1 MRTEIFCVFFT
12 VNGPARLNRPVFLRL
27 KLLFYIFLALPFSGR
42 SRSGGEGWSAVIA
55 SVLAGESL
63 HKTEICTGSGLSQD
77 QIKSS
82 QVFSGEAIH
91 SRRKNDSVFVF
102 SARRSAAG
110 RLAALRRRPSSPLF
124 INPRLTSHSSP
135 LSLGLSAHL

>member
-1 MRTEIFCVFFT
+1 MRTKIFRVFFN
-12 VNGPARLNRPVFLRL
+12 VNGRARLNRPVFFLRL
-27 KLLFYIFLALPFSGR
+27 KLLFYIFLALLFWAR

-102 SARRSAAG
+102 SARQSAAG
-110 RLAALRRRPSSPLF
+110 RLAAPRQRPSSPLF
-124 INPRLTSHSSP
+124 INPRLTSRSSA
-135 LSLGLSAHL
+135 L